1 LQVTIPDTQK
11 SPVIA
16 MSQWVLNGGL
26 PDGMSLGGDAD
37 LEDPSR
43 GRVVWC
49 ARAAFILSLM
59 KSVATSRSGKQ
70 VVRLAL
76 SWQDQG

>member
-1 LQVTIPDTQK
+1 VNTASTARAEDFLSLLREGLGNLQVTIPDTQK

-43 GRVVWC
+43 GGWC
-49 ARAAFILSLM
+49 GARARRLS
-59 KSVATSRSGKQ
+59 
-70 VVRLAL
+70 
-76 SWQDQG
+76 